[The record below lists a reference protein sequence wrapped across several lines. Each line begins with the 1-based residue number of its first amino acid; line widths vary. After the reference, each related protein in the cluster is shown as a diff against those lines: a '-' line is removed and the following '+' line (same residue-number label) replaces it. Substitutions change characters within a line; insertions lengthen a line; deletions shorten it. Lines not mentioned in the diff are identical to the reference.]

1 MAVVH
6 YREKARMRRIL
17 VKNHISLDGYFEG
30 PNREIDWFG
39 FDQEQFDDS
48 VVLLNS
54 VDTLLFGRTTY
65 EMMKAYWPIAPPD
78 PISDKMKR
86 LSKVVFS
93 ATLKS
98 ADWNNTRVIG
108 GDIAEAASR
117 LKQEQGGDMV
127 VLGSGKLA
135 SLLLERGLVDEY
147 RVYITPILLGS
158 GNPLF
163 QHISERINL
172 KLAGQKIFRSGVVM
186 LAYRAPSF
194 QVEGE

>member
-1 MAVVH
+1 
-6 YREKARMRRIL
+6 MRRIL
-17 VKNHISLDGYFEG
+17 VKNHMSLDGFFEG

-78 PISDKMKR
+78 PISDKMNS

-108 GDIAEAASR
+108 GDIAEEAKR
-117 LKQEQGGDMV
+117 LKQEPGGDMV
-127 VLGSGKLA
+127 VLGSAKLA

-147 RVYITPILLGS
+147 RVYITPILLGR

-163 QHISERINL
+163 QPIGERLNL
-172 KLAGQKIFRSGVVM
+172 RLVGQKIFRSGLVM
-186 LAYRAPSF
+186 LVYQGS
-194 QVEGE
+194 